1 MIMYR
6 ESAVKPAPALFP
18 KKLDENKICQWYCCS
33 CGQSYG
39 NIIYK
44 GDSTH
49 KDINITN
56 YHTLHD
62 YLLENLK
69 YYSQV
74 VYGDGDDNLQFQ
86 YLGPK
91 QQFQAQHLN
100 VSHSSQSASPISDNP
115 SLLPNHH
122 IHRDLGTNYSYSTT
136 TGSSG
141 GPSLMVESPT
151 RFVCHRCSHMMCP
164 YCPKVRLRD
173 LANTS

>member
-6 ESAVKPAPALFP
+6 ETVKPTALFP

-39 NIIYK
+39 TIIYK
-44 GDSTH
+44 GDSSH
-49 KDINITN
+49 KDISITN

-69 YYSQV
+69 YYSQM
-74 VYGDGDDNLQFQ
+74 VYNDDNLQFQ
-86 YLGPK
+86 YMRPK
-91 QQFQAQHLN
+91 ASSAQNTTGHA
-100 VSHSSQSASPISDNP
+100 SQSTGGQNSQ
-115 SLLPNHH
+115 LPTHH
-122 IHRDLGTNYSYSTT
+122 MHRDLGANYSYST
-136 TGSSG
+136 SADASG
-141 GPSLMVESPT
+141 DTSLMVEIPT

-173 LANTS
+173 LAKTS